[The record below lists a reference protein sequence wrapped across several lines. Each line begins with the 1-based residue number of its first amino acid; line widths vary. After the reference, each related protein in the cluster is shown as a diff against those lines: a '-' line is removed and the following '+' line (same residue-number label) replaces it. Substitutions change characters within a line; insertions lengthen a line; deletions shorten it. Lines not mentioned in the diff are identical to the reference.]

1 MADSSQHQPFSI
13 DLLQNRNYLAPLG
26 PFDGAVAALAQIG
39 AEHYFITTHANYV
52 PTLPPL
58 HNPHRLYL
66 REDMH
71 YGTDDYTRWPQQ
83 FTVKCAVVDP
93 KAAGLLTLREKSLAL
108 AISSFWHIIQ
118 QILEFYGQ
126 LQTLPTT
133 FPKMLFT
140 VASMQSAVL
149 ELDALDRYMTIHK
162 AQIEQFLAP
171 QPMTVGHFV
180 GVFTSDPS
188 VVQKLWAAGC
198 PCWFLRPQYVFDEEN
213 ILRVVPLREPP
224 IDLYDPD
231 AHADAAREVPWYR
244 DPFETGACAS
254 LPNADAVVVPGP
266 PIASGSTSAV
276 RSDGQTHHAKPYSDQ
291 NPKEALQGHA
301 DQREE
306 QREKQR
312 ENVVETIAPV
322 APHIPGPIER
332 DRFAR
337 LDSPYMPPPIVAW
350 ADALAAVD
358 RTVAPSVNDPADGR
372 YVLPKPALLVYG
384 TTPARRRMFLHRWNL
399 LGDCFMWMLQHNA
412 QLLSTQDWKDVLEG
426 LVTPRSH
433 PDSKAY
439 KRGAKLQQCL
449 RPALDTCNIT
459 SLEGILPVAQE
470 SCPKLSVAEMHGI
483 VWQVAETSFRFEF
496 CALDR
501 RASGLEWL
509 DVVKQCF
516 AGSMLMGVPLH
527 FGPLGWAAD
536 KLEEHHRYAHRT
548 AQLMFGWK
556 TKARPP
562 MILERANLRV
572 SWSAEEME
580 SLEQAVCRYYTQA
593 FWELFD
599 TTFPTPS
606 WGENLTG
613 TYPTWPNANV
623 TQAQTSSFATP
634 EYSAMQSDM
643 LMMLPDTQMPGPAPG
658 LPLDPAA
665 DDLVSFLGLDLD
677 SAFADLRPGTD
688 VAYSFDEP
696 SVPSGS
702 TTATTTTTCLPC
714 SFIDPTSATSSH
726 CGAEGAAFE
735 SGWARAE

>member
-52 PTLPPL
+52 PALPPL

-66 REDMH
+66 QEDMH

-140 VASMQSAVL
+140 VALMQSAVL
-149 ELDALDRYMTIHK
+149 ELDALYRYMMIHK

-180 GVFTSDPS
+180 GAFTLDPS
-188 VVQKLWAAGC
+188 VVQKLWAVGC
-198 PCWFLRPQYVFDEEN
+198 PCWFLRPQYIFDEEN

-224 IDLYDPD
+224 IDLYNPD
-231 AHADAAREVPWYR
+231 VHTDAEICRAAREVPWYR
-244 DPFETGACAS
+244 DPFETGARAS

-276 RSDGQTHHAKPYSDQ
+276 RSDGQTHHAKPYPDQ
-291 NPKEALQGHA
+291 NPKEALQGHT

-306 QREKQR
+306 QQREKQWEKQR
-312 ENVVETIAPV
+312 ENVVKTIAPV
-322 APHIPGPIER
+322 APHIPGPNEH

-350 ADALAAVD
+350 ANALAAVD
-358 RTVAPSVNDPADGR
+358 RTVAPSVNDPADRR

-384 TTPARRRMFLHRWNL
+384 TTPAWRHMFLHRWNL

-433 PDSKAY
+433 PNSKAY

-459 SLEGILPVAQE
+459 SLEGILPVGQE
-470 SCPKLSVAEMHGI
+470 SWPKLSVAEMHGI
-483 VWQVAETSFRFEF
+483 VWQLAETSFHFEF
-496 CALDR
+496 CTLDR

-509 DVVKQCF
+509 DP
-516 AGSMLMGVPLH
+516 AG
-527 FGPLGWAAD
+527 LGGGQA
-536 KLEEHHRYAHRT
+536 RRT
-548 AQLMFGWK
+548 PSLCPPNSATKFGWK
-556 TKARPP
+556 TKACPP

-572 SWSAEEME
+572 SWSGRKWRA
-580 SLEQAVCRYYTQA
+580 SNK
-593 FWELFD
+593 LF
-599 TTFPTPS
+599 
-606 WGENLTG
+606 
-613 TYPTWPNANV
+613 
-623 TQAQTSSFATP
+623 
-634 EYSAMQSDM
+634 
-643 LMMLPDTQMPGPAPG
+643 
-658 LPLDPAA
+658 AA
-665 DDLVSFLGLDLD
+665 ITH
-677 SAFADLRPGTD
+677 RH
-688 VAYSFDEP
+688 
-696 SVPSGS
+696 SGS
-702 TTATTTTTCLPC
+702 SLVALP
-714 SFIDPTSATSSH
+714 
-726 CGAEGAAFE
+726 
-735 SGWARAE
+735 